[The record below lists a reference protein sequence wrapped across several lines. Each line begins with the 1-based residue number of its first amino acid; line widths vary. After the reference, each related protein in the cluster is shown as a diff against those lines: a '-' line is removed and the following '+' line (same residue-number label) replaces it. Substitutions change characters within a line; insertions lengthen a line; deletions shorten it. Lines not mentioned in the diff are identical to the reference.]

1 MFVQALEEE
10 KKVYDRSS
18 SRPLY
23 LNVAANALQRL
34 RRRAEEGPDA
44 SGNTSVSSKT
54 NSNQK
59 TVSHEAVLNGP
70 LAQRRS
76 FSIGKKKEA
85 PEIKGINHKY
95 FVIPNNIKHCR
106 VPVTKK
112 GTMFHRKG
120 HDFKRKCIIVLSN
133 E

>member
-1 MFVQALEEE
+1 M
-10 KKVYDRSS
+10 
-18 SRPLY
+18 
-23 LNVAANALQRL
+23 

-44 SGNTSVSSKT
+44 SGNSSVSSKT

-85 PEIKGINHKY
+85 PEIKGVNHKY
-95 FVIPNNIKHCR
+95 FVIPNNIKHVGCQSVKSILCSIEKDR
-106 VPVTKK
+106 IKK
-112 GTMFHRKG
+112 KMYY
-120 HDFKRKCIIVLSN
+120 CV
-133 E
+133 